1 MPVHLSSF
9 VSPADTHFYMFWFA
23 GTYLLV
29 YRCVF
34 DDLRCLLVHVVCM
47 FICVIHRSLSAHFTS
62 TAAQWRIHESCVIEP
77 WIVTCLPILS
87 YPVFCAIALVPSLI
101 PHCSCP
107 VFCAIALVPSLI
119 PHCSCPVFCAIALV
133 PSLIPH
139 RSRLVSHTP
148 SLLPCLLPRLSC
160 PVSLMPHLS
169 PRLLVPC
176 LHLSLSCPSRI
187 TLLSVISSIKLFI
200 HIVCCTRGYTPHG
213 CGYGSESVI
222 PVVKPVPPA
231 RVQVWV

>member
-9 VSPADTHFYMFWFA
+9 VSPADTHFNMFWFA

-34 DDLRCLLVHVVCM
+34 NDLCCLLVHVVCM

-107 VFCAIALVPSLI
+107 VFCTIALVPSLI

-133 PSLIPH
+133 PSFAPLLL
-139 RSRLVSHTP
+139 SRLLRH
-148 SLLPCLLPRLSC
+148 CSC
-160 PVSLMPHLS
+160 PVFCALS
-169 PRLLVPC
+169 LVP
-176 LHLSLSCPSRI
+176 SFAP
-187 TLLSVISSIKLFI
+187 
-200 HIVCCTRGYTPHG
+200 
-213 CGYGSESVI
+213 
-222 PVVKPVPPA
+222 
-231 RVQVWV
+231 